1 MQCSSFIEISISIE
15 FPVFQEN
22 RKIQDRK
29 TGKYRKTGNSID
41 IEISINDCLQISIS
55 IEFPVILYGSGDSS
69 RSHNTFR
76 IRPDRLSE
84 CSVLTTF

>member
-29 TGKYRKTGNSID
+29 TGKYMKTGNSID
-41 IEISINDCLQISIS
+41 IEISINEEQ
-55 IEFPVILYGSGDSS
+55 EQENTGKQEIL
-69 RSHNTFR
+69 
-76 IRPDRLSE
+76 
-84 CSVLTTF
+84 